1 MSISTVKTKDVL
13 DSEKKGRES
22 PPAGNN
28 QAQER
33 NVSDTFNN
41 ADTDSS
47 PVSQKDFDPVREQAE
62 LPVHLKLSR
71 SKVKPSELIL
81 FTTQLSVMLDSGVV
95 LSDALD
101 AISEQAEY
109 GTFKLVIMNVA
120 ETVKNGDDFSKAL
133 SEYPKI
139 FNRMFISMVKAS
151 EASGRMPEMLNV
163 LSGYLNFES
172 ETRKRIKGALT
183 YPFIMALMAVAA
195 TGTLMFFV
203 LPRFMRIYEA
213 KGAALPKI
221 TRIVV
226 GFSKFIGNF
235 QAMTIFVTA
244 LILSSVALYYWSKT
258 LAGRRVIDFIKIRT
272 PVLGTMFIDTIVTRS
287 MRIMATMV
295 KTGVNL
301 LDSIV
306 VIQGS
311 CDNYYFKQLWSGVND
326 KIRDGYQLSE
336 SIIIS
341 PFGKLMAP
349 GIIQMLKA
357 GEKSGK
363 LGDVCD
369 KISVFYEKKLEG
381 SIRNVMT
388 LIEPIMIT
396 ILGCII
402 GTIAIAL
409 LLPVFRISN
418 VIAH

>member
-1 MSISTVKTKDVL
+1 MTVSATKVTDEL
-13 DSEKKGRES
+13 DSEKKGHDLPQTSNKQGED
-22 PPAGNN
+22 
-28 QAQER
+28 R
-33 NVSDTFNN
+33 NGSGTFNN
-41 ADTDSS
+41 AGIDSS
-47 PVSQKDFDPVREQAE
+47 SATQIDNDPVQAQAK
-62 LPVHLKLSR
+62 LPVRLQLHR
-71 SKVKPSELIL
+71 SKVKQAELIL

-101 AISEQAEY
+101 AIAEQAEY
-109 GTFKLVIMNVA
+109 GTFKMVIMDVA
-120 ETVKNGDDFSKAL
+120 ETVKNGDNFSRAL

-151 EASGRMPEMLNV
+151 EASGRMAEMLNV

-203 LPRFMRIYEA
+203 LPRFMRIYES
-213 KGAALPKI
+213 KGASLPKI
-221 TRIVV
+221 TKVVV
-226 GFSKFIGNF
+226 GFSRFIGDF
-235 QAMTIFVTA
+235 QSMTIFLTG
-244 LILSSVALYYWSKT
+244 LILMSVGLYYWSGT
-258 LAGRRVIDFIKIRT
+258 ITGRRVIDFIKIRT
-272 PVLGTMFIDTIVTRS
+272 PVLGTMFIDTTVTRS
-287 MRIMATMV
+287 MRIMATMLN
-295 KTGVNL
+295 TGVNL

-311 CDNYYFKQLWSGVND
+311 CDNYYFTRLWAGVNE

-341 PFGKLMAP
+341 PSSKLMAP

-381 SIRNVMT
+381 SIRNVMA

-396 ILGCII
+396 ILGGVI

-409 LLPVFRISN
+409 LMPVFRISN